1 MIPQH
6 FRTEDIRVVL
16 QVAIEVR
23 SADVKVEKLAE
34 RGGHG
39 SACGVAPALAPGP
52 PIVQAASASPGVALA
67 DALSA
72 HVSADRSA
80 ADVDQSITFAC
91 SASGGTPPYVYAWT
105 LSDGGIGTGP
115 TVTHSFGSPGP
126 YDATCTVTD
135 VLLGIASASK
145 SVVISPL
152 PSVTASVDHNLA
164 APGTVLTFS
173 ASPSGGDGSFSF
185 EWTFGDGSSGSGA
198 PATHA
203 YTAAGSYQATV
214 TATDGNGGTASSFR
228 SVTISDIS
236 VTANVSPTSGDA
248 TTIFTFTASASGGS
262 GSPYS
267 FSWAF
272 GDGTTGTG
280 SPASHSYSAGGIYS
294 PAVTATDSLGG
305 TKVTQTQTVSVT
317 APPAPLGASV
327 SAPRQAA
334 DVGQSVS
341 FTCSATGGAAPY
353 SYGWTFGDGNT
364 GSGPAVNYVY
374 QLAGAMT
381 VTCTA
386 TDSASAS
393 AAAPK
398 SVDVTPS
405 PSVGAH
411 ANPSAAAPGPSR
423 PFSAPATGGPGGLP
437 AYAWSLGDGATG
449 SGIQVAHAFA
459 QPGSYQANVVVTD
472 ANGGTASGSVSVT
485 ISNNQVTA
493 SGTAA
498 SGNTDTSFEFSATAT
513 GGGGDPFSYSWDFG
527 DGQSGVGPA
536 VSHGY
541 PNPGNYA
548 PFVRA
553 TDSLGASRMVALS
566 PIAVSSVSG
575 PPPQPL
581 SVTMS
586 MSTSL
591 PRVNESVSLSG
602 TGQGGAGGYTCTWDF
617 SDGGNSTA
625 RSTSHAWA
633 SVGHYVVVVGLSDS
647 GGNRTSDTRTVDV
660 QPNLGPPGGPLNVT
674 FRMTTSLAAVNETVS
689 FIATWGGG
697 FGGATR
703 LLGFRGKTD
712 ANRLLGFPFWD
723 RTRAL

>member
-1 MIPQH
+1 MAALA
-6 FRTEDIRVVL
+6 RAGSVVAL
-16 QVAIEVR
+16 LVLLI
-23 SADVKVEKLAE
+23 LALVPTWP
-34 RGGHG
+34 GLGAG
-39 SACGVAPALAPGP
+39 PALAPGP
-52 PIVQAASASPGVALA
+52 PVVQAASANSGVAPA

-80 ADVDQSITFAC
+80 ADVGQSITFAC

-115 TVTHSFGSPGP
+115 TVTHSFSSPGT
-126 YDATCTVTD
+126 YEATCTVTD
-135 VLLGIASASK
+135 LFLGIASASK

-152 PSVTASVDHNLA
+152 PSVAASVDHDLA

-173 ASPSGGDGSFSF
+173 ASPSGGDGSFSY
-185 EWTFGDGSSGSGA
+185 EWTFDDG
-198 PATHA
+198 P
-203 YTAAGSYQATV
+203 
-214 TATDGNGGTASSFR
+214 
-228 SVTISDIS
+228 
-236 VTANVSPTSGDA
+236 
-248 TTIFTFTASASGGS
+248 
-262 GSPYS
+262 
-267 FSWAF
+267 
-272 GDGTTGTG
+272 TGTG

-364 GSGPAVNYVY
+364 GSGPAVNHVY
-374 QLAGAMT
+374 QSAGAMT

-393 AAAPK
+393 AAASK
-398 SVDVTPS
+398 SVDVSPS
-405 PSVGAH
+405 PSVAAH
-411 ANPSAAAPGPSR
+411 ANPSAAAPGTSLT
-423 PFSAPATGGPGGLP
+423 FSAQATGGPGGFTD
-437 AYAWSLGDGATG
+437 YAWSLGDGATG

-459 QPGSYQANVVVTD
+459 QPGSYQASVVVTD

-485 ISNNQVTA
+485 ISNIQVTA
-493 SGTAA
+493 SGTPA

-536 VSHGY
+536 ASHGY

-553 TDSLGASRMVALS
+553 TDSLGASRIVALS

-602 TGQGGAGGYTCTWDF
+602 TGRGGAGGYTCTWDF

-625 RSTSHAWA
+625 CSTSHAWA
-633 SVGHYVVVVGLSDS
+633 AVGHYVVVVVLSDS

-674 FRMTTSLAAVNETVS
+674 FRMTTSLAAVNETGS
-689 FIATWGGG
+689 FIATRGGG
-697 FGGATR
+697 SRGAPP
-703 LLGFRGKTD
+703 LLGFRQKKRGNGGFGSPERTSERLAQRPFD
-712 ANRLLGFPFWD
+712 VPLLLGPY
-723 RTRAL
+723 RSTPAN

>member
-1 MIPQH
+1 MAVLA
-6 FRTEDIRVVL
+6 RAESVVAL
-16 QVAIEVR
+16 VMLLVLGLVPTWAGLG
-23 SADVKVEKLAE
+23 A
-34 RGGHG
+34 G
-39 SACGVAPALAPGP
+39 PALAPGP

-248 TTIFTFTASASGGS
+248 TTAFTFTASASGGS

-267 FSWAF
+267 FSWTY
-272 GDGTTGTG
+272 GDRTTGTG
-280 SPASHSYSAGGIYS
+280 SPVTHSYTAGGSYS
-294 PAVTATDSLGG
+294 PAVTATDS
-305 TKVTQTQTVSVT
+305 
-317 APPAPLGASV
+317 A
-327 SAPRQAA
+327 
-334 DVGQSVS
+334 
-341 FTCSATGGAAPY
+341 SAT
-353 SYGWTFGDGNT
+353 
-364 GSGPAVNYVY
+364 
-374 QLAGAMT
+374 
-381 VTCTA
+381 
-386 TDSASAS
+386 
-393 AAAPK
+393 AAAST
-398 SVDVTPS
+398 SVDVSSS
-405 PSVGAH
+405 PSVAAY
-411 ANPSAAAPGPSR
+411 ANPSAAAPGTSLT
-423 PFSAPATGGPGGLP
+423 FSAQATGGPGGFTG
-437 AYAWSLGDGATG
+437 YAWSLGDGATG

-459 QPGSYQANVVVTD
+459 QPASYQASVVVTD

-485 ISNNQVTA
+485 IANIQVTA
-493 SGTAA
+493 SGAPA

-602 TGQGGAGGYTCTWDF
+602 TGQGGAGGYTCTWGFRDR
-617 SDGGNSTA
+617 GNSMA
-625 RSTSHAWA
+625 RSTSPAWG
-633 SVGHYVVVVGLSDS
+633 SVGHYVVVVVLFDS

-674 FRMTTSLAAVNETVS
+674 FRMTTSLAAVNETGS
-689 FIATWGGG
+689 FIATRGGG
-697 FGGATR
+697 SRGA
-703 LLGFRGKTD
+703 
-712 ANRLLGFPFWD
+712 PP
-723 RTRAL
+723 

>member
-1 MIPQH
+1 M
-6 FRTEDIRVVL
+6 
-16 QVAIEVR
+16 EVR
-23 SADVKVEKLAE
+23 REGIVPMA
-34 RGGHG
+34 
-39 SACGVAPALAPGP
+39 ALARAGSVVALLVLLAFALVSAGGGFGAGP
-52 PIVQAASASPGVALA
+52 TLASGHPVVQAASASPGVAPA

-80 ADVDQSITFAC
+80 ADVGQSITFAC

-115 TVTHSFGSPGP
+115 TVTHSFSSPGT
-126 YDATCTVTD
+126 YEATCTVTD
-135 VLLGIASASK
+135 LLLGIASASK

-152 PSVTASVDHNLA
+152 PSVAASVDHDLA

-173 ASPSGGDGSFSF
+173 ASPSGGDGSFSY
-185 EWTFGDGSSGSGA
+185 EWTFDDGSSGSGA

-214 TATDGNGGTASSFR
+214 TATDGNGGTASSST
-228 SVTISDIS
+228 SVTISNIG
-236 VTANVSPTSGDA
+236 VTAGVSPTSGDA
-248 TTIFTFTASASGGS
+248 
-262 GSPYS
+262 
-267 FSWAF
+267 
-272 GDGTTGTG
+272 TTGTG
-280 SPASHSYSAGGIYS
+280 SPASHSYSAGGSYS

-341 FTCSATGGAAPY
+341 FPCSATGGAAPY
-353 SYGWTFGDGNT
+353 SYDWTFGDGNA
-364 GSGPAVNYVY
+364 GSGPAVNHVY
-374 QLAGAMT
+374 QSAGAMT

-393 AAAPK
+393 AAAST
-398 SVDVTPS
+398 SVDVSPS
-405 PSVGAH
+405 PSVAAH
-411 ANPSAAAPGPSR
+411 ANPSAAAPGTSLT
-423 PFSAPATGGPGGLP
+423 FSAQATGGPGGFTD
-437 AYAWSLGDGATG
+437 YAWSLGDGATG

-485 ISNNQVTA
+485 ISNIQVTA
-493 SGTAA
+493 SGTPA

-527 DGQSGVGPA
+527 DGQSDAGPA
-536 VSHGY
+536 VSHRY

-548 PFVRA
+548 PSVRA
-553 TDSLGASRMVALS
+553 TDSLGAGRTVTLS
-566 PIAVSSVSG
+566 PIAVSSLSG

-591 PRVNESVSLSG
+591 
-602 TGQGGAGGYTCTWDF
+602 
-617 SDGGNSTA
+617 
-625 RSTSHAWA
+625 
-633 SVGHYVVVVGLSDS
+633 
-647 GGNRTSDTRTVDV
+647 
-660 QPNLGPPGGPLNVT
+660 
-674 FRMTTSLAAVNETVS
+674 
-689 FIATWGGG
+689 
-697 FGGATR
+697 
-703 LLGFRGKTD
+703 
-712 ANRLLGFPFWD
+712 
-723 RTRAL
+723 